1 MIVPFPRPAK
11 GNVQLTTP
19 AVSYVYSD
27 ALVDESVAK
36 KGFTAR
42 LKQRWNPSRCVGS
55 LAQRANVAAGVFV
68 AYALVPNSQP
78 DRRELNG

>member
-42 LKQRWNPSRCVGS
+42 LNAEMNPSRCAGW
-55 LAQRANVAAGVFV
+55 AQRANVAAGS
-68 AYALVPNSQP
+68 A
-78 DRRELNG
+78 DRFSRAGMAG